1 LVTLLDKR
9 WETVNK
15 AEYGFM
21 EGDMNENSLITYI
34 APDLMMHVKEF
45 IDKMRFE
52 FQTKGYEGFKGINLL
67 ISIELIWRLTNKN
80 SSKYR
85 VNAND
90 VFDNM
95 QTKRYK
101 FYEPFKN

>member
-45 IDKMRFE
+45 IDKMSFE